1 MLLNDAQLLRIS
13 NCLTLDEV
21 RKMAFHLGVSN
32 TEIDAI
38 GSDSIPMNKFYSLR
52 ICREKNKSCRD
63 FVKAMDAVKINRHT
77 MCQILRQEEVTTDLT
92 DKILNLWPSDE
103 MLDKLCLRIKWMV
116 LGLELGLEIE
126 RLEQIEYDKSKVLRE
141 ISRQMLYC
149 WRNRD
154 DESTMRELLEALERS
169 GRNPHLVT
177 EILENCESY
186 CKLILVD

>member
-1 MLLNDAQLLRIS
+1 MF
-13 NCLTLDEV
+13 CW
-21 RKMAFHLGVSN
+21 
-32 TEIDAI
+32 
-38 GSDSIPMNKFYSLR
+38 
-52 ICREKNKSCRD
+52 
-63 FVKAMDAVKINRHT
+63 
-77 MCQILRQEEVTTDLT
+77 DLT

-103 MLDKLCLRIKWMV
+103 MLDKLCLRIGKEWMV

-126 RLEQIEYDKSKVLRE
+126 RLEQIEYDNPKVLRE

-154 DESTMRELLEALERS
+154 DESTIRELLEALERC

-186 CKLILVD
+186 RKLILVD